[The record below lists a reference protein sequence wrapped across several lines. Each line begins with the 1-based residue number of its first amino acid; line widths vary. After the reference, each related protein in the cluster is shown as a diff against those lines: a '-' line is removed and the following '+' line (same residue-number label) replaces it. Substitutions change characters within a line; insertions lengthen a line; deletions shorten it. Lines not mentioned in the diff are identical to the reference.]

1 MSIERDRVVIDKQ
14 YFDQLVSLSDN
25 YSDIKDILERI
36 IKSNEENEKARA
48 FIKRA
53 EQEIRD
59 KGVDI

>member
-36 IKSNEENEKARA
+36 IKSNEENEKTRA
-48 FIKRA
+48 FIK
-53 EQEIRD
+53 
-59 KGVDI
+59 

>member
-1 MSIERDRVVIDKQ
+1 MSIERDRIVIDKQ

-25 YSDIKDILERI
+25 HPDIKDILERI

-53 EQEIRD
+53 EQGIRD

>member
-1 MSIERDRVVIDKQ
+1 MSIERDRIVIDKQ

-25 YSDIKDILERI
+25 HPGIKDILERI